1 MASLMLFVCVLYLAF
16 FTNSIFKTMEL
27 YVIIFMLQNYYYFY
41 VYYSFLLQ
49 SSSSSLLP
57 TLLIDGSDANSRKFL
72 QKRFFFLFLLR
83 QLSFSNMVKVSAL
96 FSSVAFTILTFLEKN
111 HFKIQ
116 WDYRYDILL
125 LRFVSPTQYSS
136 KKSLYWDYF
145 NFIDQWPDQL
155 YVRKIY
161 IWQVFRR

>member
-1 MASLMLFVCVLYLAF
+1 MCFVLCF

-57 TLLIDGSDANSRKFL
+57 TLLIDERSTALMPTAENSYRKD
-72 QKRFFFLFLLR
+72 FFFCFLLR

-96 FSSVAFTILTFLEKN
+96 FSSVAFTILTFPEK
-111 HFKIQ
+111 KTI
-116 WDYRYDILL
+116 
-125 LRFVSPTQYSS
+125 SQYSEIIAMIFCCCGLCHLLNIPL
-136 KKSLYWDYF
+136 KSRCI
-145 NFIDQWPDQL
+145 NSVNSI
-155 YVRKIY
+155 KMT
-161 IWQVFRR
+161 

>member
-1 MASLMLFVCVLYLAF
+1 MNLARPNVKLDDDRNLKTDQISKYGLINAFLCVCFVLCF

-57 TLLIDGSDANSRKFL
+57 TLLIDERSTALMPTAENSYRKD
-72 QKRFFFLFLLR
+72 FFFCFLLR

-96 FSSVAFTILTFLEKN
+96 FSSVAFTILTFPGKKPFHNTVRLSLWY
-111 HFKIQ
+111 FA
-116 WDYRYDILL
+116 
-125 LRFVSPTQYSS
+125 VAVCVTYSIF
-136 KKSLYWDYF
+136 L
-145 NFIDQWPDQL
+145 
-155 YVRKIY
+155 
-161 IWQVFRR
+161 